1 MSDKNQQRVS
11 FNTQACTDKV
21 TSKGI
26 LSLSVSDSNKRADLS
41 DMKPSAQYTRPCKA
55 VNKVMSDYEVNVINL
70 LSSVSQIPTLSAY
83 LSLLFTYGLRISE
96 LLSCNSKD
104 MVDRDIIRVKGCKG
118 SNDRILRVVDNRDYW
133 NKKYLVDYQLSYDYN
148 RFFIYRLLKQHGI
161 YEVFGDN
168 KKFSVTHI
176 ARHMIMLKYK
186 DKGLNDQQLC
196 EVLGHRSIKSIKW
209 YMQDVK
215 AL

>member
-11 FNTQACTDKV
+11 FDTQACADKV

-26 LSLSVSDSNKRADLS
+26 LSLSVSDSNKRGSFS
-41 DMKPSAQYTRPCKA
+41 DMTPSAQNARLCRA
-55 VNKVMSDYEVNVINL
+55 ENKEMSDYEVNVVNL
-70 LSSVSQIPTLSAY
+70 LAAVNQIPTLSAY
-83 LSLLFTYGLRISE
+83 LSLLFTYGLRVSE

-104 MVDRDIIRVKGCKG
+104 MVDRDIIRIKGCKG

-133 NKKYLVDYQLSYDYN
+133 AKRYLVDYQLSYDYN

-168 KKFSVTHI
+168 KKYSVTHI